1 MFDFISSA
9 DFQEQLLALMFSVMV
24 VWYAWRIFRYLRGY
38 VLILCLSMWLI
49 IAKGILVYIPRLIGL
64 DWLADFISSNL
75 VRFISYALVYVL
87 LGYVTY
93 RRWKANHGDAEAR
106 AQIDNEKDDF

>member
-38 VLILCLSMWLI
+38 VLILCLSM
-49 IAKGILVYIPRLIGL
+49 
-64 DWLADFISSNL
+64 
-75 VRFISYALVYVL
+75 
-87 LGYVTY
+87 
-93 RRWKANHGDAEAR
+93 
-106 AQIDNEKDDF
+106 